1 VSRLRPKKVEAL
13 DTLSKPM
20 VASLGDVIPN
30 LCAIRGIEHALPGPL
45 YILSLLFPARLGAC
59 MLVGEP

>member
-1 VSRLRPKKVEAL
+1 
-13 DTLSKPM
+13 M

-45 YILSLLFPARLGAC
+45 YNLSLLFPARLGAC

>member
-1 VSRLRPKKVEAL
+1 MASTKKVEAS
-13 DTLSKPM
+13 DALSKPM

-45 YILSLLFPARLGAC
+45 YILFPVRLGAC